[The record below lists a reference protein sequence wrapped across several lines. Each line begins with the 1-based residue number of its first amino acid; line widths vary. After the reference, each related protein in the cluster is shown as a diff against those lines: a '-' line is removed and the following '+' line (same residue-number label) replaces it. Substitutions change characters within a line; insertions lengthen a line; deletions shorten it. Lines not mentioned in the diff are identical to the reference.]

1 MLKELKEQ
9 KGNKKIKDDQGKKEE
24 QYMISTLFLMINV
37 DIYDS

>member
-9 KGNKKIKDDQGKKEE
+9 KGNKKNKDEQGKKE
-24 QYMISTLFLMINV
+24 QYMISTLFWMIKV